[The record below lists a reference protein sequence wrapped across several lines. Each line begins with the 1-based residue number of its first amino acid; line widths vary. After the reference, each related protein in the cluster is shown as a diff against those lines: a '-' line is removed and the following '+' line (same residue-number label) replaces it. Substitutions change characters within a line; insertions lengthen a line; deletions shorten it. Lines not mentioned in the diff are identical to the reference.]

1 MSQTLFGIMLV
12 ILCSAIESFAQ
23 VCLKKS
29 TLQSLR
35 KLHWLGVGIAFFII
49 EALLYTVAL
58 QWLHLSTAYTLG
70 ALSFVAVT
78 IFSHW
83 MLKEKV
89 DLERW
94 AGLGLIIFGC
104 TLIATQQ

>member
-12 ILCSAIESFAQ
+12 ILCSAIEGFAQ

-29 TLQSLR
+29 TIQSLR

-58 QWLHLSTAYTLG
+58 QWLQLSTAYVLG
-70 ALSFVAVT
+70 SLSFVAVT
-78 IFSHW
+78 LFSVW
-83 MLKEKV
+83 MLNEKV
-89 DLERW
+89 NLGRW
-94 AGLGLIIFGC
+94 AGLGLILIGC
-104 TLIATQQ
+104 TLVTLSK